1 MDGSRAGIEG
11 ESVKKTL
18 FLVAMAIAWAAP
30 ALADE
35 TWSCSIIEEGKPQV
49 VKFRFSKGKISMS
62 NWQSRLMNK
71 FSVNNDDENAL
82 RLITDT
88 KDALVAVSDVRV
100 NREPGTMQEVSMD
113 TYAIDK
119 YTGMLTITTAATSAH
134 VSEIKGNCAR

>member
-1 MDGSRAGIEG
+1 VLHIPR
-11 ESVKKTL
+11 
-18 FLVAMAIAWAAP
+18 LVARDLRRP
-30 ALADE
+30 VFGVGL
-35 TWSCSIIEEGKPQV
+35 
-49 VKFRFSKGKISMS
+49 
-62 NWQSRLMNK
+62 RLPV
-71 FSVNNDDENAL
+71 SVNKDDENAL

-119 YTGMLTITTAATSAH
+119 YTGMLTITTAATAAK

>member
-1 MDGSRAGIEG
+1 MDGSWAGIEG
-11 ESVKKTL
+11 NPVKKTM
-18 FLVAMAIAWAAP
+18 FLAVVMTWAAP
-30 ALADE
+30 ALADDI
-35 TWSCSIIEEGKPQV
+35 WSCSIVDEGKPQV
-49 VKFRFSKGKISMS
+49 IKFHVGKGKVMMS
-62 NWQSRLMNK
+62 DWRSRLMEK
-71 FSVNNDDENAL
+71 FSVNKDDENTL

-100 NREPGTMQEVSMD
+100 NREPGTMQEVSID